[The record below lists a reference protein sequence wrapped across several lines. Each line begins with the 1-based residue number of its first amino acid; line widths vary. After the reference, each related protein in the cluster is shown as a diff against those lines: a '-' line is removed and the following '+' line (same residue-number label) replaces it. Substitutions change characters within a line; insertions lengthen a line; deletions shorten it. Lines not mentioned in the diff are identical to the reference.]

1 MRPTGEAN
9 VKIAPLG
16 RTAVGF
22 DKKLLYA
29 PESSIAFVEA
39 APQFP
44 SLAVLSA
51 SLGTVG
57 EVAATTAP
65 AAVSIRGQAC
75 GSGHAARF
83 GLSAFEIMKEERGLL
98 GCGLCKNRVR
108 AGDDSIE
115 VLVKNCEVAS
125 GTRRAHPA

>member
-1 MRPTGEAN
+1 MRPDGEAN

-39 APQFP
+39 A
-44 SLAVLSA
+44 
-51 SLGTVG
+51 
-57 EVAATTAP
+57 TTAP

-83 GLSAFEIMKEERGLL
+83 GLSAFEIMTEERGLL

-125 GTRRAHPA
+125 GTGRAHPA